1 MNLLGSKWLLL
12 RFVDKHG
19 CIQERF
25 FELVHVDD
33 TMAITLKKEVCD
45 VLSMHGLNVSDIRRQ
60 GYDGASNT
68 RGE

>member
-45 VLSMHGLNVSDIRRQ
+45 VLSMHGLHVSDIRGQ
-60 GYDGASNT
+60 GYDGASNM
-68 RGE
+68 RG